1 MHTTRYPTLA
11 RIALDILPI
20 PGSSVSCERL
30 FSRTKQVTTDRRSS
44 IGPDLIE
51 ALECLQY
58 NWKGNIIDWARVNS
72 RSIEEVDVDDDFSL
86 ILNDEEEL
94 YTGDYESDIEVD

>member
-1 MHTTRYPTLA
+1 M
-11 RIALDILPI
+11 
-20 PGSSVSCERL
+20 SCERL

>member
-1 MHTTRYPTLA
+1 M
-11 RIALDILPI
+11 
-20 PGSSVSCERL
+20 SCEWL

>member
-1 MHTTRYPTLA
+1 M
-11 RIALDILPI
+11 
-20 PGSSVSCERL
+20 SCERL
-30 FSRTKQVTTDRRSS
+30 FSRTEQVTTDRRSS

>member
-1 MHTTRYPTLA
+1 M
-11 RIALDILPI
+11 
-20 PGSSVSCERL
+20 SCEQL

>member
-1 MHTTRYPTLA
+1 MVDAYNEVSDPCLHSTRYLA
-11 RIALDILPI
+11 HPQ
-20 PGSSVSCERL
+20 SSVSCEQL
-30 FSRTKQVTTDRRSS
+30 FSRTKQVTTDHRSS

-72 RSIEEVDVDDDFSL
+72 HSIEEVDVDFDDFSL
-86 ILNDEEEL
+86 QH
-94 YTGDYESDIEVD
+94 

>member
-1 MHTTRYPTLA
+1 M
-11 RIALDILPI
+11 
-20 PGSSVSCERL
+20 SCERL

-72 RSIEEVDVDDDFSL
+72 HSIEEVDVDDDFSL